1 MIAVS
6 VPNEPLKSQDGTR
19 GAVRSEDAGRPPRW
33 RRGIRLLFALFVIGG
48 LGFSLAATLALAD
61 YLFRGTVADGIES
74 TLDVSCAAAAQDCEI
89 LRQDLGHGRWRV
101 AVTGHLGSR

>member
-1 MIAVS
+1 M
-6 VPNEPLKSQDGTR
+6 
-19 GAVRSEDAGRPPRW
+19 
-33 RRGIRLLFALFVIGG
+33 LFALFVIGG